1 MWWRSKA
8 VEEHIFQHFSLV
20 EQTLEAC
27 GQSIRKH
34 LDGDTA
40 GADRLAQKAGRL
52 EGDADD
58 VRRRVESLLLRGAL
72 LPESLQDLWDF
83 IEHVDKLADRG
94 EALLDFVLLQR
105 VAIPEDIQPYIS
117 EISDLTDK
125 LIDELRRAMKLLF
138 EDLSSVTEH
147 TRRVEELEH
156 EIDGLEREAVRKT
169 FDLELELAHKTQIRE
184 LLMILTD
191 ISDQGEDVSDLLELA
206 VARRRL

>member
-1 MWWRSKA
+1 MEKL
-8 VEEHIFQHFSLV
+8 IFQHFSLV
-20 EQTLEAC
+20 EDTLEAC
-27 GQSIRKH
+27 GESIKRH

-40 GADRLAQKAGRL
+40 GADQLARRAGQL
-52 EGDADD
+52 EGEADD
-58 VRRRVESLLLRGAL
+58 VRRQVESLLLKGAL

-105 VAIPEDIQPYIS
+105 VEIPPEVQPAITQINE
-117 EISDLTDK
+117 LTHE
-125 LIDELRRAMKLLF
+125 LIDELRLALQLLF
-138 EDLSSVTEH
+138 KNLTDVPNH

-156 EIDGLEREAVRKT
+156 EIDGLEREAVRKA
-169 FDLELELAHKTQIRE
+169 FDLDMELARKTQIRE

>member
-1 MWWRSKA
+1 VWWRSQD
-8 VEEHIFQHFSLV
+8 VEKLIFQHFSLV
-20 EQTLEAC
+20 EDTLEAC
-27 GQSIRKH
+27 GESIKRH

-40 GADRLAQKAGRL
+40 SADQLAQRAGQL
-52 EGDADD
+52 EGEADD
-58 VRRRVESLLLRGAL
+58 VRRQVESLLLKGAL

-83 IEHVDKLADRG
+83 IGHVDKLADRG

-105 VAIPEDIQPYIS
+105 VEIPPDIQPAIA
-117 EISDLTDK
+117 EINGLTNE
-125 LIDELRRAMKLLF
+125 LIDELRLALQLLF
-138 EDLSSVTEH
+138 QNLTDVPNH

-156 EIDGLEREAVRKT
+156 EIDGLEREAVRKA
-169 FDLELELAHKTQIRE
+169 FDLDIELARKTQIRE

>member
-1 MWWRSKA
+1 M
-8 VEEHIFQHFSLV
+8 EDLIFQHFSLV
-20 EQTLEAC
+20 EQTLEAT
-27 GQSIRKH
+27 SEAIRQH
-34 LDGDTA
+34 LHDDDA

-52 EGDADD
+52 EGEADD
-58 VRRRVESLLLRGAL
+58 VRRRVESQLLKGAL

-105 VAIPEDIQPYIS
+105 VEIPVDIQPYVH
-117 EISDLTDK
+117 EISGLTDQ
-125 LIDELRRAMKLLF
+125 LVDQLREALKLLF
-138 EDLSSVTEH
+138 ENLSAVPER

-156 EIDGLEREAVRKT
+156 EIDGLEREAVRRV
-169 FDLELELAHKTQIRE
+169 FDLDMELAHKTQIRE

>member
-1 MWWRSKA
+1 M
-8 VEEHIFQHFSLV
+8 

-27 GQSIRKH
+27 AESIGYH
-34 LDGDTA
+34 LDDDTA
-40 GADRLAQKAGRL
+40 RADEVAQRAGQL
-52 EGDADD
+52 EGEADD
-58 VRRRVESLLLRGAL
+58 VRRQVESLLLKGAL

-105 VAIPEDIQPYIS
+105 VEIPSEVQPAIA
-117 EISDLTDK
+117 EINALTNE
-125 LIDELRRAMKLLF
+125 LIDELRQALKLLF
-138 EDLSSVTEH
+138 EKLDQVPEH

-156 EIDGLEREAVRKT
+156 EIDGLEREAVRKA
-169 FDLELELAHKTQIRE
+169 FDLNIELARKTQIRE

>member
-1 MWWRSKA
+1 M
-8 VEEHIFQHFSLV
+8 

-27 GQSIRKH
+27 AESIGYH
-34 LDGDTA
+34 LDDDTA
-40 GADRLAQKAGRL
+40 RADEVARRAGQL
-52 EGDADD
+52 EGEADD
-58 VRRRVESLLLRGAL
+58 VRRQVESLLLKGAL

-105 VAIPEDIQPYIS
+105 VEIPPDIQPAIV
-117 EISDLTDK
+117 EINELTNE
-125 LIDELRRAMKLLF
+125 LIDELRLALQLLF
-138 EDLSSVTEH
+138 KNLTEVPTH

-156 EIDGLEREAVRKT
+156 EIDGLEREAVRKA
-169 FDLELELAHKTQIRE
+169 FDLDIELARKTQIRE